1 LLWRR
6 YHLWDGRFRRLRNG
20 LRGDDRRSRI
30 GGGFQSHVLQSLSV
44 AASSAAAASGGP
56 RTSSPQCV
64 LALEIMRGQRVE
76 NQKDD

>member
-20 LRGDDRRSRI
+20 LQGDDRRSRI
-30 GGGFQSHVLQSLSV
+30 GGGFQSHVLQPLLVV
-44 AASSAAAASGGP
+44 APSAATASRGPGTSSAQ
-56 RTSSPQCV
+56 RV